1 MALTITQTGSEISTE
16 KLVITAVTDAPI
28 PEDQV
33 TSVIMEVYINNDT
46 LAHTLEH
53 LPDFGTDDT
62 FSFEINSIIKDY
74 FASEFLPLTGASQ
87 TTVEN
92 AIVGLKFYQ
101 VNPLTGKEPISYDYS
116 VIVKN
121 MTQDTFEIEE
131 FDLADYDCGDS
142 GNLNSKLLTSAP
154 NPLLVGDKTSF
165 HVSCLT
171 TSYTGTTPKQ
181 EWVIERYLNGVVGL
195 VTTEA
200 VDVPTRG
207 ITGQVADGKYDIS
220 NYRFDFDSSGGYDE
234 VRIYIRDIASPFTV
248 RSETRAYKLRS
259 DCERT
264 MTLSWLNEFGVQD
277 SFTFAGNINRVG
289 KYKDETFKRVRP
301 VNPVSTDVGDLVYS
315 SNYNYQYD
323 IFSDRMPENTVQWV
337 SKILINKRAAI
348 QTEQS
353 QETEGLNIVSDDY
366 YGSMPEAASYFG
378 MVDGGNGFAYG
389 APGRSG
395 NFLKYDLSNDT
406 LSTIATAFP
415 SAGVPQ
421 YAYGIRSSVN
431 GKIYYMNGDSSITNI
446 LVFDPSLETWATI
459 GVLTVPYLIPTIT
472 PSGVIYASATGS
484 TKKVKIDTN
493 TDTVSEITIGANG
506 GGTATYVSGY
516 VYFIPSGGGGE
527 FYKMD
532 VSNDTF
538 VTIASADITDA
549 IADSA
554 LTSTGKIYSV
564 SYTSPSTN
572 DVLVLDTNTDTT
584 YKFASGSVINQ
595 GYISPFVM
603 SDDNIYLLGFNE
615 SNVLKVDTTN
625 DSITTATTITAEQH
639 GLPVVIGDKVYAISG
654 NQGDTIIKLTFEQ
667 ATIVTPSKYF
677 PIVIETDE
685 TTLEDKFTP
694 ETLFR
699 LKFRLANRRK
709 GLK

>member
-1 MALTITQTGSEISTE
+1 MALAISQTGKEISTE
-16 KLVITAVTDAPI
+16 KLLITAVTDAPD
-28 PEDQV
+28 PPNQV

-87 TTVEN
+87 TAIEN

-101 VNPLTGKEPISYDYS
+101 VSPISGKDTFSYDTF

-142 GNLNSKLLTSAP
+142 GSLTSKLLTTAP

-200 VDVPTRG
+200 VDVPVRG

-348 QTEQS
+348 QTEKEIPAQDLNGLLYNWYALNNG
-353 QETEGLNIVSDDY
+353 TEGDGTVSGGIVNNTQTGWRVPTGNELSFMIIYAGGNPSDGQFRLVDSEY
-366 YGSMPEAASYFG
+366 WQNLTGATNSRNFDGVGSGRRNWLGDGSFTDKKISTHFASYTTILSGTKYTTFVLQTYDTG
-378 MVDGGNGFAYG
+378 WSNFNANLNLGTSVRLVRDAVGGENDGDIINNAYTGNNGQVYDAVVIDDKVW
-389 APGRSG
+389 
-395 NFLKYDLSNDT
+395 LKRNLYETKFNDGTDIPNITDDTDWINDT
-406 LSTIATAFP
+406 DGAMSNYDNAEI
-415 SAGVPQ
+415 
-421 YAYGIRSSVN
+421 
-431 GKIYYMNGDSSITNI
+431 
-446 LVFDPSLETWATI
+446 
-459 GVLTVPYLIPTIT
+459 
-472 PSGVIYASATGS
+472 
-484 TKKVKIDTN
+484 
-493 TDTVSEITIGANG
+493 SEIKDG
-506 GGTATYVSGY
+506 
-516 VYFIPSGGGGE
+516 
-527 FYKMD
+527 
-532 VSNDTF
+532 
-538 VTIASADITDA
+538 
-549 IADSA
+549 
-554 LTSTGKIYSV
+554 
-564 SYTSPSTN
+564 
-572 DVLVLDTNTDTT
+572 
-584 YKFASGSVINQ
+584 
-595 GYISPFVM
+595 
-603 SDDNIYLLGFNE
+603 
-615 SNVLKVDTTN
+615 
-625 DSITTATTITAEQH
+625 
-639 GLPVVIGDKVYAISG
+639 
-654 NQGDTIIKLTFEQ
+654 
-667 ATIVTPSKYF
+667 KYF
-677 PIVIETDE
+677 PIVIETDK